1 MKNSIYRQL
10 RRGTSTL
17 ALVAAASAF
26 AGTAMAQTGEQVE
39 SVVVSS
45 SRITTTGFNA
55 PTPTTVVGTDMIEA
69 QAQPNIFNTI
79 IELPSLM
86 GSQSLGTD
94 GAGTSGGT
102 NGVSSFSLLGL
113 GTIRTL
119 TLLDGQRV
127 VPANVQGLV
136 DVSEFPQLLVSRVD
150 VVTGGA
156 SASWGSDAVGG
167 VVNFVTNKTFTGF
180 KANIQGG
187 ISSYADNMTGTV
199 QMAAGT
205 GFDGGKG
212 HIEGS
217 FEYSHTD
224 GVPSGIVG
232 GVGQGALPN
241 GRTWWTQPTLMQRTI
256 AATPAGQPQY
266 VVAQN
271 VQDYQT
277 ARYGI
282 ITAGPLQGIA
292 FQADSTPYNFN
303 YGSGGVPQRNAAGTV
318 VSPNPANCIA
328 PFCVGGDLSGVLGG
342 GVTLTSPST
351 RGDIYLRAS
360 YDLFSNLTIWGTLN
374 LAEVGASNIPNPTA
388 WKQGNLTIQCT
399 NAYLAAALKT
409 ACATNNI
416 TSFAFGSAFANLGPQ
431 YVHSNRDQRR
441 YTVGTDGSFQLLGTD
456 WTWSSYYEHGEN
468 NTRINVANE
477 TLTPYLNA
485 SIDAVSNAQGV
496 VVCRSAAAQALGCV
510 PFNPFGNTQATP
522 AQRTWLYGGDYF
534 PGPQQNTH
542 EKQDAASISFNS
554 EPFKNWAGPV
564 SFATGAEYRQE
575 GYHVVGDPAS
585 AGGTNNAL
593 LNTNGSNWYAG
604 NFHNGSGSYRV
615 WEGFM
620 EVVLPLVNNADWG
633 KADLDVAGRATG
645 YSTSGYVQTWK
656 VGVTWDTPIDGI
668 RLRALQ
674 SRDVRAPNLSELFA
688 AANVTNNTA
697 TDPFTGTL
705 HPQQQIQNVTT
716 GNLLLQPEKSAN
728 TQLGIVWQPTWIPG
742 FSSSVDYYRVGLKG
756 QIGSG
761 VSPILLCQQGYQQGC
776 NAILTVGGVDPRDP
790 AAVWT
795 QVLNQ
800 PFNIAS
806 TVTDGFNI
814 ETSYQFSL
822 QDWQVP
828 GDFTVRLLAT
838 HVSKFITNSGVP
850 GTIPSES
857 AGTNAG
863 SIPHWKAL
871 ATQTYDTGKWNIT
884 FSENFVSDGVFNRAY
899 VQCTTGCPLPTA
911 NNPTVNQNS
920 IPGQILL
927 DIGSS
932 YHLDDNWQAY
942 VKVDNVADTPPP
954 PIWFSS
960 LQSGTD
966 GQFLYDVVGR
976 MFHVGVRA
984 NF

>member
-1 MKNSIYRQL
+1 MSKSIVRKFKLQA
-10 RRGTSTL
+10 STM
-17 ALVAAASAF
+17 ALVAAASGF
-26 AGTAMAQTGEQVE
+26 CGSAMAQSGESVE
-39 SVVVSS
+39 QVVVSS
-45 SRITTTGFNA
+45 TRITTTGFNA
-55 PTPTTVVGTDMIEA
+55 PTPTTVVGADLIES
-69 QAQPNIFNTI
+69 QANPNIFDTI
-79 IELPSLM
+79 TELPSLL

-102 NGVSSFSLLGL
+102 NGVSTFSLLGL

-136 DVSEFPQLLVSRVD
+136 DVSEFPQLLTQRVD

-187 ISSYADNMTGTV
+187 VSTYGDNLTGTY

-205 GFDGGKG
+205 TFANGKG
-212 HIEGS
+212 HLIGS

-232 GVGQGALPN
+232 GVGAGALPN

-256 AATPAGQPQY
+256 AGTPAGQPQY

-292 FQADSTPYNFN
+292 FQGNGTPYNFN
-303 YGSGGVPQRNAAGTV
+303 YGSGGVPQKNAAGTV

-351 RGDIYLRAS
+351 RGDIYLRGS
-360 YDLFSNLTIWGTLN
+360 YDITPHTTLWATMN

-388 WKQGNLTIQCT
+388 WKQGNLTIQCS
-399 NAYLAAALKT
+399 NAFLAASLQT
-409 ACATNNI
+409 ACAANNI

-441 YTVGTDGSFQLLGTD
+441 YVVGGDGSFQLFGTD
-456 WTWSSYYEHGEN
+456 WTWDSYYQHGEN

-477 TLTPYLNA
+477 TLTPNFNA
-485 SIDAVSNAQGV
+485 AIDAVTDASGA
-496 VVCRSAAAQALGCV
+496 VVCRSTVAQAQGCV
-510 PFNPFGNTQATP
+510 PFNPFGNTQATL
-522 AQRTWLYGGDYF
+522 AQRTWLYGGQYY
-534 PGPQQNTH
+534 PGPLQNTH
-542 EKQDAASISFNS
+542 QKQDAASISFNS
-554 EPFKNWAGPV
+554 EPVSDWAGPV
-564 SFATGAEYRQE
+564 SFATGMEYRQE
-575 GYHVVGDPAS
+575 GYHVAGDPAS
-585 AGGTNNAL
+585 AGGTTNPL
-593 LNTNGSNWYAG
+593 LSPMGSNWYAG
-604 NFHNGSGSYRV
+604 NFHNGSGSYHV

-620 EVVLPLVNNADWG
+620 EFVVPLVNNVSLG
-633 KADLDVAGRATG
+633 KADLDLAGRATG

-656 VGVTWDTPIDGI
+656 AGITWDTPIEGL

-674 SRDVRAPNLSELFA
+674 SRDVRAPNLSELYA

-697 TDPFTGTL
+697 TDPFTGAL

-716 GNLLLQPEKSAN
+716 GNLALQPEKSAN
-728 TQLGIVWQPTWIPG
+728 TQIGFVYQPDWLPG
-742 FSSSVDYYRVGLKG
+742 FQTSVDYYRVGLKG

-761 VSPILLCQQGYQQGC
+761 VSPILLCQQGFQQGC

-790 AAVWT
+790 TAVWT

-806 TVTDGFNI
+806 TVTDGFNF

-822 QDWQVP
+822 EQWVP
-828 GDFTVRLLAT
+828 GDFTLRLLMT
-838 HVSKFITNSGVP
+838 HVSKFISISGVP

-857 AGTNAG
+857 AGTNSG
-863 SIPHWKAL
+863 SIPHWKGL
-871 ATQTYDTGKWNIT
+871 LTETYDTGKWNIT
-884 FSENFVSDGVFNRAY
+884 FTENYVSDGVYNRAY
-899 VQCTTGCPLPTA
+899 IQCTTGCPLPTA
-911 NNPTVNQNS
+911 NYPTVNQNG

-927 DIGSS
+927 DISSS
-932 YHLDDNWQAY
+932 YHLDDNWQVY
-942 VKVDNVADTPPP
+942 IKVDNVADTAPP
-954 PIWFSS
+954 PIWFASV
-960 LQSGTD
+960 QSGTD

-976 MFHVGVRA
+976 MFHVGARA